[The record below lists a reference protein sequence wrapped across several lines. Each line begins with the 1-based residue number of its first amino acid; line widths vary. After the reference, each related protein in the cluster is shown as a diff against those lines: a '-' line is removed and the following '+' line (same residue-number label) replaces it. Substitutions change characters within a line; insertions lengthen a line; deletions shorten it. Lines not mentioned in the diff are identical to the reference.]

1 MSILT
6 ATQALVTALRTEGGL
21 PASPAPGPAP
31 WGARVYLRRT
41 SDVVEVSGARTGDPT
56 SPTWPVLFLYGPKVE
71 EMAEHRHP
79 RGTFEQNYSAGAH
92 TIEKRGLPRMYR
104 LTFRVVW
111 QTRSGFGT
119 GSGGSATTAEAQ
131 SLDGIARF
139 ERWISKHRA
148 FEGGLL
154 FSTTTL
160 STENARPT
168 PADIIEAVG
177 AIRVEYVQEF
187 DDAAVVVP
195 TDATLDITAAPART
209 LP

>member
-6 ATQALVTALRTEGGL
+6 TTQALVTALRTEGTL
-21 PASPAPGPAP
+21 SALPAPGPAP
-31 WGARVYLRRT
+31 WGSRVHLRRT
-41 SDVVEVSGARTGDPT
+41 SDVVEVSGARAGEPV
-56 SPTWPVLFLYGPKVE
+56 SPTWPVLFLYGPRVE

-79 RGTFEQNYSAGAH
+79 KGTFEQNYNPTAH
-92 TIEKRGLPRMYR
+92 TVEKRGLPRMYR
-104 LTFRVVW
+104 LIFRAVW

-119 GSGGSATTAEAQ
+119 GSGEGATTAEAQ

-139 ERWISKHRA
+139 ERWVSKHRA

-154 FSTTTL
+154 FSKAL
-160 STENARPT
+160 STEGGRPT

-177 AIRVEYVQEF
+177 EIRIEYVPEY
-187 DDAAVVVP
+187 DDEAVVVP
-195 TDATLDITAAPART
+195 TDATLDVTTTPSRS